1 MTKKIIFLLAI
12 AGPFVAYFLYMRLM
26 RFNKKKYPVKILS
39 LISVILVVASLGSLR
54 FYDNYSPTLTKPN
67 ISLKPIDVI
76 SIQLNS
82 LQRNNI
88 PFKDAGIEQ
97 VWEFAHPNNKR
108 ITGPVE
114 KFKKM
119 IYGKSYQM
127 LIKHVNSEITI
138 LSEDTNRKVY
148 KIFILSSDKKRYSY
162 IWQIEKVQTEGDL
175 KDCWMTT
182 SVSPPDFLGEVI

>member
-12 AGPFVAYFLYMRLM
+12 VGPFVAYFLYMRLM

-39 LISVILVVASLGSLR
+39 LISVILIVASLGSLR

-108 ITGPVE
+108 ITGPLE

-127 LIKHVNSEITI
+127 LIKHENSEITI
-138 LSEDTNRKVY
+138 LSEDTNRTVY

-175 KDCWMTT
+175 KDCWMTN
-182 SVSPPDFLGEVI
+182 SVSSPDFLGEVI